1 MARNAARSGRRPPK
15 APVTSTRYTQKTL
28 MHDRQYGFYW
38 YAWLWRIVRPLL
50 ILTISIVI
58 VLGVITLGAN
68 LVNNTFFAAPDPKD
82 ELVREFKIEQGDY
95 IATVGNNLYEQGFI
109 KNKGIFKYMV
119 QFRELT
125 DKIQWGSFPLSSSM
139 NINEVIDILAQGS
152 ATNENSITVI
162 PGWRIAD
169 IANYLVKQGVLP
181 DDKEF
186 LALCNDGERFKDLS
200 YAVNEAV
207 ENRSITRRQYQL
219 EGYLAPDTYR
229 VYKDASAETNIE
241 RLLSQGETVRDRVF
255 DTENPP
261 EFEVTRNESGEMID
275 ADGNVLT
282 EKPEEFKSTLTKD
295 QTIILASIIEKEA
308 GALTDYRKVSAVL
321 HNRLIKGMRLEC
333 DSTINYLLGTSKLIL
348 SSDELK
354 KESPY
359 NTYTNG
365 GLPVGPI
372 CNPSEKAL
380 VAALYPDMDY
390 VYSGYLYFCSKDP
403 ATTRELQ
410 FSVTKADHEAAVAQY
425 RPLWIEY
432 DEKQKAKQANTGT

>member
-1 MARNAARSGRRPPK
+1 MARNSVKGNRRPK

-28 MHDRQYGFYW
+28 MHDREYGFYW
-38 YAWLWRIVRPLL
+38 YAWLWKLIRPLL
-50 ILTISIVI
+50 ILMISMVI
-58 VLGVITLGAN
+58 VLGIVSMGVS

-82 ELVREFKIEQGDY
+82 ETVREFRVEQGQAV
-95 IATVGNNLYEQGFI
+95 ATVGNNLFEQGFI
-109 KNKGIFKYMV
+109 KNKGIFKYIV
-119 QFRELT
+119 QFREMT
-125 DKIQWGSFPLSSSM
+125 DKIQYGSFPLSSAM
-139 NINEVIDILAQGS
+139 DVNEVIDILAQGS
-152 ATNENSITVI
+152 ASNENPITMI
-162 PGWRIAD
+162 PGWTIKDFA
-169 IANYLVKQGVLP
+169 AYLVKQGVLA

-186 LALCNDGERFKDLS
+186 LQLCNDADRFAGNS
-200 YAVNEAV
+200 YALQDAIESKTL
-207 ENRSITRRQYQL
+207 NRRTYQL

-229 VYKDASAETNIE
+229 VYKNATPQEIIE

-255 DTENPP
+255 EGGVP
-261 EFEVTRNESGEMID
+261 EFDVTVNEEGERID

-282 EKPEEFKSTLTKD
+282 EEPEQFKTTLTKD

-308 GALTDYRKVSAVL
+308 GTLSDYRKVSAVL

-333 DSTINYLLGTSKLIL
+333 DSTINYFMGTSKLIL
-348 SSDELK
+348 TSDDLK
-354 KESPY
+354 TESPY

-403 ATTRELQ
+403 ATTKELQ
-410 FSVTKADHEAAVAQY
+410 FSITKAEHEAAVAQY
-425 RPLWIEY
+425 RPLWIQY
-432 DEKQKAKQANTGT
+432 DEKQKAKQSNAGA